1 MINLY
6 NRIVGGIV
14 RRYRWYFV
22 HPKAR
27 RQFQSLRILDSFES
41 IRYIIDHHC
50 SVSRYGDGELAMM
63 CGKDIGFQKADV
75 VLRNRLKQVLQSND
89 APNHVIGLPCHLQNV
104 KGTVTSTR
112 TFWGEFVCKYGS
124 RLLPLIKADRFYIDT
139 QISRFYIGYHNYKRS
154 TKQLAMLRQI
164 WDGRDVVIVE
174 GTQSRTGVGNDLYD
188 NAKSLKRILGYST
201 NGFSHYDEMLQAI
214 TSYVSLKDDKLI
226 LLSYGPTATILA
238 YDLAKLG
245 YQAIDIGHL
254 DIEYEWYRQKAAKGG
269 VVKGKYTNEADGG
282 SEVEE
287 CHDEKYL
294 SQIICD
300 ITKGSHDR

>member
-1 MINLY
+1 MQIVD
-6 NRIVGGIV
+6 RIVGAFV
-14 RRYRWYFV
+14 RRYRWFFV

-27 RQFQSLRILDSFES
+27 RQFQRLRILDSFES
-41 IRYIIDHHC
+41 IQYIIEHRC

-63 CGKDIGFQKADV
+63 CGKDIGFQKADIR
-75 VLRNRLKQVLQSND
+75 LRERLKQVLYAHD
-89 APNHVIGLPCHLQNV
+89 VPNHVIGLPCHLQNV

-112 TFWGEFVCKYGS
+112 TFWGEFVCKYGNCFS
-124 RLLPLIKADRFYIDT
+124 PFIRNDCVYIDT

-164 WDGRDVVIVE
+164 WEDREIVIVE

-188 NAKSLKRILGYST
+188 NAKSLQRILGYST

-214 TSYVSLKDDKLI
+214 TSHVSPKEGKLI

-254 DIEYEWYRQKAAKGG
+254 DIEYEWYRQKAPKGG

-300 ITKGSHDR
+300 ITKGNHDS

>member
-1 MINLY
+1 MQIVD
-6 NRIVGGIV
+6 RIVGAFV
-14 RRYRWYFV
+14 RRYRWFFV

-27 RQFQSLRILDSFES
+27 RQFQSLRILDSFKS
-41 IRYIIDHHC
+41 IQYIIDHHC
-50 SVSRYGDGELAMM
+50 SVSRYGDGELSFFL
-63 CGKDIGFQKADV
+63 GIKEGYQEVDEKLVEQ
-75 VLRNRLKQVLQSND
+75 LKHVLQAKD
-89 APNHVIGLPCHLQNV
+89 APNHVIGLPCHLRNV

-124 RLLPLIKADRFYIDT
+124 RLLPLIKADRLYVDT

-164 WDGRDVVIVE
+164 WEDREIVIVE

-188 NAKSLKRILGYST
+188 NAKSLQRILGYST

-214 TSYVSLKDDKLI
+214 ASHVSPKEGKLI

-254 DIEYEWYRQKAAKGG
+254 DIEYEWYRQKASKGG
-269 VVKGKYTNEADGG
+269 VVKGKYTNEAEGG

-287 CHDEKYL
+287 CHDKKYL

-300 ITKGSHDR
+300 ITKESHDS